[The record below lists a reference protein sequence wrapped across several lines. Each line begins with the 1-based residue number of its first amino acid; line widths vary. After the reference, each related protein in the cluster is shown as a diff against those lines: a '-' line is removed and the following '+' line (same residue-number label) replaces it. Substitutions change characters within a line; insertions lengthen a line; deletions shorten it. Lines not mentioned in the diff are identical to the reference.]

1 MLLLPC
7 GYASF
12 GRDFTQQTCEVWRK
26 QNKNKTKEQRA
37 KKYLCTSCRFP
48 SVTHRPPK
56 LNRPLPSSKNPH
68 FQNKARCTTFLV
80 KMSFICMRIKNDFL
94 IKGWAPTLVL
104 KQRPGGTRKCPL
116 EYIYKY
122 IIDNKIKSHTWA
134 TVSQQMVPK
143 VWGFYGKA
151 SLNSFCI
158 NNSTF
163 YSKYP

>member
-1 MLLLPC
+1 MWL
-7 GYASF
+7 
-12 GRDFTQQTCEVWRK
+12 RK
-26 QNKNKTKEQRA
+26 LWKGIFYSTDMWSMEKTKQKQNKTKEQCA

-48 SVTHRPPK
+48 SVTHRLPK

-68 FQNKARCTTFLV
+68 FQNKARSTTFLV
-80 KMSFICMRIKNDFL
+80 KMSFICMRMKNDFH

-104 KQRPGGTRKCPL
+104 KQRPGELGNGLL
-116 EYIYKY
+116 EYMYIKY
-122 IIDNKIKSHTWA
+122 IIDNKIKSHTWP

-151 SLNSFCI
+151 TSNSFCI

-163 YSKYP
+163 YSKCA